1 MRALVTGGAGFI
13 GSTLVDRLLAEG
25 HSVDVVDDLSSGS
38 LTNLAEARRE
48 HPRRLSFHHLDIRSS
63 AIGELMVRRRPEI
76 VYHLAARTSV
86 AASIADPLDDADVNL
101 LGALRVIEAA
111 RSSGA
116 AKVVFASSAD
126 IFGQVAA
133 SDLPVRESQTQRP
146 ETPHGAAKKAV
157 VDYLWT
163 YRQRHD
169 LEFTALVLPNVYGP
183 RQAASKPGPVVA
195 TFVERLLA
203 GEACTLE
210 GNGRQ
215 TRDFV
220 YVDDVVDAFARAA
233 RRGGG
238 LLLNVGTGIE
248 TSIAALYKVVAA
260 EVGVDRKAVP
270 GPRRPGDQ
278 PRFCLDPSRAEIHL
292 GWKPWTSVE
301 EGVGRVVEALGA

>member
-1 MRALVTGGAGFI
+1 MKALVTGGAGFI
-13 GSTLVDRLLAEG
+13 GSTLVDRLLAEDY
-25 HSVDVVDDLSSGS
+25 SVDVVDDLSSGS
-38 LTNLAEARRE
+38 LTNLAQARRE
-48 HPRRLSFHHLDIRSS
+48 HPRRLTFHRLDIRSS
-63 AIGELMVRRRPEI
+63 AIGELMARRRPEV
-76 VYHLAARTSV
+76 VYHLAGSSNIAG
-86 AASIADPLDDADVNL
+86 SIADPVDDAEVNL

-111 RSSGA
+111 RRSDA
-116 AKVVFASSAD
+116 TKVVFASSAD
-126 IFGQVAA
+126 IFGQLAG
-133 SDLPVRESQTQRP
+133 SDLPVRESHAQRP

-163 YRQRHD
+163 YRQRHN

-220 YVDDVVDAFARAA
+220 YVDDAVDAFARAA

-238 LLLNVGTGIE
+238 LLLNVGTGVE
-248 TSIAALYKVVAA
+248 TSIASLYQVVSAA
-260 EVGVDRKAVP
+260 VGVDRKAVS
-270 GPRRPGDQ
+270 GPRRPGET
-278 PRFCLDPSRAEIHL
+278 PRLCLDPSRAELHL
-292 GWKPWTSVE
+292 GWKPWTTLE
-301 EGVGRVVEALGA
+301 EGVANVVAALGT